1 MRIRDVSI
9 LLLSAALG
17 GAAVSPG
24 KAGEILDTPAAL
36 PEGMRAV
43 SISVDSLP
51 GDAPNVG
58 PGDRV
63 DILLTPTPEYQSGS
77 GVILQ
82 GILVIAVSKKEDT
95 GAGWPFNEQTVVV
108 DIDAVQAQKLAI
120 ARQIGRL
127 SAMPSE
133 PPLCLSDFFSMCG
146 GGSGPAAQPVSG
158 PTVRSRYHSVVI

>member
-17 GAAVSPG
+17 GAAVFYLAAPG
-24 KAGEILDTPAAL
+24 KAGEPQDMPAAL

-63 DILLTPTPEYQSGS
+63 DILLTPTPEYQFDSR
-77 GVILQ
+77 VILQ
-82 GILVIAVSKKEDT
+82 GILVIAVSNQEDT
-95 GAGWPFNEQTVVV
+95 GAGWPFAEQTVVV

-133 PPLCLSDFFSMCG
+133 PPPCLSDFFTLNCW
-146 GGSGPAAQPVSG
+146 
-158 PTVRSRYHSVVI
+158 